1 MFAKPS
7 TTIRKVVI
15 LFLIALGMMTIH
27 SYTNWFRSIEKFA
40 DWSIRPVYW
49 IANIPPRIGEWAD
62 LRSTDRSVI
71 EKENLRLKQE
81 SLIYRGQLQRMAEL
95 AAENLRLR
103 LLLNATELLTD
114 SILVTAVIG
123 VSPSP
128 KSHTLSID
136 RGLEDGVYVGQ
147 PILDAEGLMG
157 QIISVFDNHSVAL
170 LLTDNTHAI
179 PVQVLRNGMRSIA
192 EGTSDYN
199 NMQLQFLSLTA
210 DIREGDELV
219 SSGLGGRFPPGY
231 PVGSVLSIEK
241 ISGDEFLEVNVRPAA
256 KIDRSKHL
264 LLVFTSQ
271 DGKRNGNVQ

>member
-1 MFAKPS
+1 
-7 TTIRKVVI
+7 
-15 LFLIALGMMTIH
+15 MTIH
-27 SYTNWFRSIEKFA
+27 YYTNWFSSIEKLA
-40 DWSIRPVYW
+40 DRSIRPVNW
-49 IANIPPRIGEWAD
+49 IANIPLRIEGWAD

-114 SILVTAVIG
+114 SILVTEVIG

-128 KSHTLSID
+128 QSHTLSID
-136 RGLEDGVYVGQ
+136 RGLQDGAYVGQ

-170 LLTDNTHAI
+170 LITDNTHAI

-199 NMQLQFLSLTA
+199 NIQLRFLSPTA

-241 ISGDEFLEVNVRPAA
+241 IEGKEFLEINVQPAA
-256 KIDRSKHL
+256 EIDRSKHL

-271 DGKRNGNVQ
+271 DGSRNGNVQ

>member
-1 MFAKPS
+1 VFAKPS

>member
-1 MFAKPS
+1 
-7 TTIRKVVI
+7 
-15 LFLIALGMMTIH
+15 MMTIH
-27 SYTNWFRSIEKFA
+27 SYTNWFSSIEKFA
-40 DWSIRPVYW
+40 DQSIRPVYW
-49 IANIPPRIGEWAD
+49 IANIPSRLGEWAD

-114 SILVTAVIG
+114 SILVTEVIG

-136 RGLEDGVYVGQ
+136 RGLQDGVYVGQ

-157 QIISVFDNHSVAL
+157 QIISVYDNHSVAL
-170 LLTDNTHAI
+170 LMTDNTHAI

-199 NMQLQFLSLTA
+199 NMQLRFLSPTA

-241 ISGDEFLEVNVRPAA
+241 IPGEKFLEVNVRPAA
-256 KIDRSKHL
+256 EIDRSKHL

-271 DGKRNGNVQ
+271 DGRTNGNVQ

>member
-1 MFAKPS
+1 MFVRS
-7 TTIRKVVI
+7 SSTIRKVVI
-15 LFLIALGMMTIH
+15 FFLIAFSMMTIH
-27 SYTNWFRSIEKFA
+27 YYTNWFSSIEKFA
-40 DWSIRPVYW
+40 DRSIRPFYW
-49 IANIPPRIGEWAD
+49 VANIPSRIGEWAD
-62 LRSTDRSVI
+62 LSSTDRSVI

-114 SILVTAVIG
+114 SILVTEVIG
-123 VSPSP
+123 VSPSS

-136 RGLEDGVYVGQ
+136 RGLKDGVYVGQ

-157 QIISVFDNHSVAL
+157 QIISVFENHSVAL
-170 LLTDNTHAI
+170 LITDNTHAI

-199 NMQLQFLSLTA
+199 NLQLRFLSTTA
-210 DIREGDELV
+210 DIGVGDELV

-241 ISGDEFLEVNVRPAA
+241 IPGENFIEVNVRPAA
-256 KIDRSKHL
+256 EIDRSKHL

-271 DGKRNGNVQ
+271 DGSRNGNSQ

>member
-62 LRSTDRSVI
+62 LRSTDRSAI

-114 SILVTAVIG
+114 SIMVTAVIG